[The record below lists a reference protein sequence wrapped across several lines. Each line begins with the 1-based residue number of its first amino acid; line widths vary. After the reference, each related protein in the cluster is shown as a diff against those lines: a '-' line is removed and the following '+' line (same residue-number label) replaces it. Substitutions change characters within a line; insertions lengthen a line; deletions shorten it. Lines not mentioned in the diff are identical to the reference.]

1 MAGQDA
7 QTQPF
12 GIGKAPMAGT
22 KKKGAAARP
31 PQWTGRERN

>member
-7 QTQPF
+7 QTQHF

-22 KKKGAAARP
+22 KKGAAARP
-31 PQWTGRERN
+31 PRWTGRERN